1 MSYASHSAR
10 YLENDVFS
18 RSPEWL
24 VTLVFESLLKSLRR
38 AAVQIEQGDIEGKAE
53 SLARSGEIVA
63 ELLASLDRDK
73 GGAVAESLSSLYA
86 YFALEIMNI
95 GQTLD
100 LDTLGRVVAMVEELH
115 TAFVEA
121 AERVAPRR
129 RTADNRLAASAA

>member
-10 YLENDVFS
+10 YLENDVMS

-38 AAVQIEQGDIEGKAE
+38 AAIQIDSGDLEGKAE
-53 SLARSGEIVA
+53 SLGRAGALVA
-63 ELLASLDRDK
+63 ELIGSLDKEK
-73 GGAVAESLSSLYA
+73 GGAVAESLASLYA

-100 LDTLGRVVAMVEELH
+100 LDTLGRVTVMVEELH
-115 TAFVEA
+115 EAFVQA
-121 AERVAPRR
+121 AERVAPRGR
-129 RTADNRLAASAA
+129 AASPRLAATAA